1 MSKSIYS
8 ISVGSQFQASR
19 GLIIKH
25 QVITTI
31 VLLKFTKQRAWAT
44 MEITLWVKLRM
55 WTCSLG
61 FYGPSARTT
70 PSFHHACL
78 VRTSSSV
85 ERPMPSSLHLFFKPL
100 AQREDKSHHPRR
112 LLTKQGTKASK
123 QSNVSLVT
131 QRGNGKTI
139 CPESLTNTPLC
150 HTSQSRIT
158 FENEWKRP
166 WKDISQRG
174 ITHVIWL
181 NPGTTN
187 KWHRHRGRI
196 TSSTDADVFQEK
208 SSLPVPSLRF
218 FLANTMLLAFR
229 MASQMCCKHTVWCG

>member
-61 FYGPSARTT
+61 FYGPSAQTT

-85 ERPMPSSLHLFFKPL
+85 ERPRPSSLHLVFKPL
-100 AQREDKSHHPRR
+100 AQREDISHPRR

-123 QSNVSLVT
+123 QSDVSLVA
-131 QRGNGKTI
+131 QRWNGKTS

-150 HTSQSRIT
+150 HTYQSQVT
-158 FENEWKRP
+158 FENEWKWMKTALKRHFP
-166 WKDISQRG
+166 TWHHTCHLAKPRGQQR
-174 ITHVIWL
+174 
-181 NPGTTN
+181 N
-187 KWHRHRGRI
+187 GR
-196 TSSTDADVFQEK
+196 SDHLFNRCRC
-208 SSLPVPSLRF
+208 LPREIFTACTFPAF

-229 MASQMCCKHTVWCG
+229 MASQMCCKHTVWCS

>member
-61 FYGPSARTT
+61 FYGPSAHTT

-85 ERPMPSSLHLFFKPL
+85 ERPRPSSLHLFFKPL
-100 AQREDKSHHPRR
+100 AQREDISHPRR

-123 QSNVSLVT
+123 QSDVSLVT
-131 QRGNGKTI
+131 QRWNGKTI

-150 HTSQSRIT
+150 HTSQSQVT
-158 FENEWKRP
+158 FENKWKRP
-166 WKDISQRG
+166 WEDISPCG

-181 NPGTTN
+181 NPGTTK
-187 KWHRHRGRI
+187 KWQVGSPPHQMPMSR
-196 TSSTDADVFQEK
+196 TSRWKLSNRNLHCLY
-208 SSLPVPSLRF
+208 LPCGF
-218 FLANTMLLAFR
+218 F
-229 MASQMCCKHTVWCG
+229 